1 MGLAYSS
8 KKQPQI
14 VVNFCGCGHCGSWV
28 ATGALLV
35 NGNRRSKTVDGIHRS
50 FIHPPQKTPRV
61 GGKRLHIAGLPLR
74 EKGVKGQ
81 TGFAGAGN
89 ACNHRHLIQRNVEV
103 HVP

>member
-1 MGLAYSS
+1 MGLTYSC

-35 NGNRRSKTVDGIHRS
+35 DGNRRSKTVDGIHRS

-61 GGKRLHIAGLPLR
+61 GGKGLHVTGLPLR

-81 TGFAGAGN
+81 AGFAGTGN
-89 ACNHRHLIQRNVEV
+89 ACNHGHPIQRNVEV
-103 HVP
+103 HMP